1 MQNLGTAGRAKM
13 VITTCRRIG
22 VIELVNV
29 AVVDTV
35 ATADATVCAPPL
47 SCGVGFYNFKNALR
61 AERQIL
67 PPNGSFDPQGIF
79 DLAFHFVPYHLFVA
93 PTMVKRMTFRA
104 KVSGLICEL
113 YIIAVM
119 VLSGPIFILI

>member
-35 ATADATVCAPPL
+35 ATADTTVCAPPL
-47 SCGVGFYNFKNALR
+47 SSGVGFYNFKNALR

-67 PPNGSFDPQGIF
+67 PPNCSFDPQGIF
-79 DLAFHFVPYHLFVA
+79 DLAFHFDPDHLFVA
-93 PTMVKRMTFRA
+93 PTMVKRMTWA

-113 YIIAVM
+113 YIIAAM
-119 VLSGPIFILI
+119 VLFGPIFI

>member
-13 VITTCRRIG
+13 LIATCRRIG

-29 AVVDTV
+29 AVVDIV

-93 PTMVKRMTFRA
+93 PTMVKRMTWA

-119 VLSGPIFILI
+119 VLFGPIFILI